1 MIRLIYFTLLCL
13 SMSCAHHEPELRT
26 VDVADIPSSFVY
38 EGEPVDIRTWEDLNG
53 RNMLLLTREN
63 RVHGDT
69 AHSRYLSIYHCLIE
83 ADTARLLRKA
93 WRSEKLCKTQN
104 RAGFSR
110 DIFLTDLDHNGIGE
124 VMLAHYG
131 GCSAEEKPLPIRMVM
146 FEDGDIYI
154 IRGTTR
160 LASGEGGMKR
170 VEWSYF
176 FGPPEF
182 LKYANRQWRYF
193 EVQTSDSIVQ

>member
-1 MIRLIYFTLLCL
+1 MRLIYLAMICL
-13 SMSCAHHEPELRT
+13 WMGCGHPELELKT
-26 VDVADIPSSFVY
+26 ADLTEIPDSFTY
-38 EGEPVDIRTWEDLNG
+38 TGDPVDIRTWDDLNG
-53 RNMLLLTREN
+53 KNILLMTREN
-63 RVHGDT
+63 KMNGDT
-69 AHSRYLSIYHCLIE
+69 ALSRYLTIYHCLIE

-93 WRSEKLCKTQN
+93 WRSEERCTRINQ
-104 RAGFSR
+104 AGFSK
-110 DIFLTDLDHNGIGE
+110 DIFLTDIDHNGLGE

-131 GCSAEEKPLPIRMVM
+131 GCTDGDKPLPIRMVM

-160 LASGEGGMKR
+160 LASGEGGRKR

-182 LKYANRQWRYF
+182 LTYANQQWRHF
-193 EVQTSDSIVQ
+193 ERLSDDSILQ